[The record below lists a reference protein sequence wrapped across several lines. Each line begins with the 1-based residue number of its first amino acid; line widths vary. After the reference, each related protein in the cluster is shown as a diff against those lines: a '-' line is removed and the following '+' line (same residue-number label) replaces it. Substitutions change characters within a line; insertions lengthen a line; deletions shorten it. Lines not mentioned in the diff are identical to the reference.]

1 LILVNS
7 FDNVEPILV
16 SENSMSTSTG
26 AKGAAKAR
34 APKPRQSRGI
44 QSIEVGSRLLSAL
57 VHLGRPM
64 PLKALAEAAGM
75 TPAKAHPYL
84 VSFGKVGLI
93 EQNGES
99 GHYGLGPLALQMGLI
114 GLHHV
119 DPVRLASAEL
129 PRLAREVG
137 QTVGIAVWGN
147 RGPTFVRLE
156 DGPTAIHVNMRHG
169 TVVSV
174 RGTATG
180 RLFSAFVPRE
190 RVIEALRAESGR
202 QRVVLDEDFAA
213 DMQRIREQR
222 FAMITDGTVPGITA
236 LAAPVFDGFGTLVMA
251 LTAIGPSATL
261 EASIEGPAARALSAC
276 ADGLSARLGSRR

>member
-1 LILVNS
+1 
-7 FDNVEPILV
+7 
-16 SENSMSTSTG
+16 MSTSPSVKIA
-26 AKGAAKAR
+26 AKGRSGK
-34 APKPRQSRGI
+34 PKESRGI
-44 QSIEVGSRLLSAL
+44 QSIEVGSRLLDAL
-57 VHLGRPM
+57 VDLGRPM

-93 EQNGES
+93 EQNAETGR
-99 GHYGLGPLALQMGLI
+99 YGLGPLALQMGLI
-114 GLHHV
+114 GLHQV

-129 PRLAREVG
+129 PRLAQEVG

-147 RGPTFVRLE
+147 HGPTFVRLE

-180 RLFSAFVPRE
+180 RLFSAFVSRE
-190 RVIEALRAESGR
+190 RVLAALRAESGR
-202 QRVVLDEDFAA
+202 QRVTLDEDFAA
-213 DMQRIREQR
+213 DMQRIRDQR
-222 FAMITDGTVPGITA
+222 FAFITDGTVPGITA
-236 LAAPVFDGFGTLVMA
+236 LAAPVFDGFGTMVVA

-261 EASIEGPAARALSAC
+261 EASTRSPAARALIAC
-276 ADGLSARLGSRR
+276 ADTLSARLGARQPIPVANATGSHL

>member
-1 LILVNS
+1 
-7 FDNVEPILV
+7 
-16 SENSMSTSTG
+16 MSTTTPAKPG
-26 AKGAAKAR
+26 AKGRAATK
-34 APKPRQSRGI
+34 PKESRGI
-44 QSIEVGSRLLSAL
+44 QSIEVGSRLLLAL

-64 PLKALAEAAGM
+64 PLKGLAEAAGM

-93 EQNGES
+93 EQNAET
-99 GHYGLGPLALQMGLI
+99 GHYGLGSLALQMGLI

-129 PRLAREVG
+129 ARLALEVG

-147 RGPTFVRLE
+147 WGPTFVRLAE
-156 DGPTAIHVNMRHG
+156 GPTAIHVNMRHG

-174 RGTATG
+174 RGTASG
-180 RLFSAFVPRE
+180 RLFSAFMPRE
-190 RVIEALRAESGR
+190 QVLAALRAESGK
-202 QRVVLDEDFAA
+202 QRVALDDDFEA

-222 FAMITDGTVPGITA
+222 FAFITDGTVPGITA
-236 LAAPVFDGFGTLVMA
+236 LAAPVFDGFGNMVVA

-261 EASIEGPAARALSAC
+261 EASATSAPARALIAC
-276 ADGLSARLGSRR
+276 ARELSGRLGARPQAAA

>member
-1 LILVNS
+1 
-7 FDNVEPILV
+7 
-16 SENSMSTSTG
+16 MSTTTSAKPG
-26 AKGAAKAR
+26 AKGR
-34 APKPRQSRGI
+34 ATTKPKESRGI
-44 QSIEVGSRLLSAL
+44 QSIEVGSRLLLAL

-64 PLKALAEAAGM
+64 PLKGLAEAAGM

-93 EQNGES
+93 EQNAET
-99 GHYGLGPLALQMGLI
+99 GHYGLGSLALQMGLI

-129 PRLAREVG
+129 ARLALEVG

-147 RGPTFVRLE
+147 WGPTFVRLAE
-156 DGPTAIHVNMRHG
+156 GPTAIHVNMRHG

-174 RGTATG
+174 RGTASG
-180 RLFSAFVPRE
+180 RLFSAFMPRE
-190 RVIEALRAESGR
+190 QVLVALRAESGR
-202 QRVVLDEDFAA
+202 QRVALDDDFEA

-222 FAMITDGTVPGITA
+222 FAFITDGTVPGITA
-236 LAAPVFDGFGTLVMA
+236 LAAPVFDGFGNMVVA

-261 EASIEGPAARALSAC
+261 EASATSAPARALIAC
-276 ADGLSARLGSRR
+276 ARELSGRLGARPQATA